1 MDDSVHDNSVHDNSM
16 HDNAHGA
23 VEETP
28 ARASA
33 ARELS
38 RIEEDA
44 RGRFEG
50 FCVGSQHL
58 SPADIIRRL
67 GPHLSEERAERIRRV
82 VRERT
87 YHVVTVVEGLANTG
101 NVSAV
106 MRTAEGLGM
115 QEFHVI
121 RGSVPPKKSARTTQ
135 GAHKWLDLHF
145 HESAAACV
153 RPLRRRGY
161 RVAVTHLDAKAVPIS
176 SLDFSEPVAIVL
188 GNELSGVSE
197 EMIALADQTVLLPLA
212 GFVQSYNISVAA
224 AMALYHADQARRA
237 AGVGSL
243 EAGERERLEA
253 DFMIRAVRHAE
264 RLLRL

>member
-1 MDDSVHDNSVHDNSM
+1 MNKEQELFRDE
-16 HDNAHGA
+16 AL
-23 VEETP
+23 
-28 ARASA
+28 
-33 ARELS
+33 REMS
-38 RIEEDA
+38 RMEHAA

-50 FCVGSQHL
+50 FSTGNRQL
-58 SPADIIRRL
+58 SPAEVIQRL
-67 GPHLSEERAERIRRV
+67 SPHLSDERQERIRSV

-106 MRTAEGLGM
+106 MRTAEGLGL

-135 GAHKWLDLHF
+135 GADKWLDVHF
-145 HESAAACV
+145 HETAAACV
-153 RPLRRRGY
+153 EPLRRRGY
-161 RVAVTHLDAKAVPIS
+161 RIAVTHLDASAVPIS
-176 SLDFSEPVAIVL
+176 ALDFSEPVAIVL

-197 EMIALADQTVLLPLA
+197 EMISRADASVLLPMT

-237 AGVGSL
+237 AG
-243 EAGERERLEA
+243 AGALSADELERLEA
-253 DFMIRAVRHAE
+253 DFTMRAVRHAE
-264 RLLRL
+264 RLLQR